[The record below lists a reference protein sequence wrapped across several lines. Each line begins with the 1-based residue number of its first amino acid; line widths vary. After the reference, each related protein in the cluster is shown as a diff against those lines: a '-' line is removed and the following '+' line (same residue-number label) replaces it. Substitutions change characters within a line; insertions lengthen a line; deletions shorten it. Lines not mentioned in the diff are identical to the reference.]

1 MFDEFLS
8 LTPRA
13 INVSAT
19 PGEIELRL
27 SEGVVVEQI
36 IRPTGLIDPEIDIR
50 PVRGQVDD
58 LLNEIAFASRKASVS
73 SSLHLPSGCLKI

>member
-13 INVSAT
+13 LNVSAT
-19 PGEIELRL
+19 PGDIELRL
-27 SEGVVVEQI
+27 SEGAVVEQI
-36 IRPTGLIDPEIDIR
+36 IRPTGLVDPEIDVR

-58 LLNEIAFASRKASVS
+58 LLNEIRLRERRASVFS
-73 SSLHLPSGCLKI
+73 